1 MPLCSPDC
9 AGTLPLYAQNPCGI
23 ATRVGGIHR
32 LVFATCDV
40 EIDDPTQLADWQPW
54 IEACKIRTTGPLL
67 GQKPKGSV
75 DKRRFTACAPEQVS
89 GAEKVIT
96 FQDFN
101 ADDETQSDYAFWNA
115 VLADPTRYQVGWL
128 TCGGLFYGFF
138 PFALELDEIIED
150 SRKGKTYKEGT
161 ITLDV
166 LLLPVGRPIP
176 GLEALLVENM
186 TRTCPPV
193 SPA

>member
-1 MPLCSPDC
+1 MPLCSTDC
-9 AGTLPLYAQNPCGI
+9 AGTLPLYAQNPCGVQ
-23 ATRVGGIHR
+23 TRAGGIHR
-32 LVFATCDV
+32 LIFATCDV
-40 EIDDPTQLADWQPW
+40 EIEDLQDLSGWEPW
-54 IEACKIRTTGPLL
+54 VEACKIRATGPLL

-75 DKRRFTACAPEQVS
+75 EKRRFTACAPEMVS

-101 ADDETQSDYAFWNA
+101 ADDEQMSDFLFWNA
-115 VLADPTRYQVGWL
+115 VLADPTRYQAGWL
-128 TCGGLFYGFF
+128 TCGGLFYGFY

-150 SRKGKTYKEGT
+150 SRKGKSFKEGT
-161 ITLDV
+161 LTIDA
-166 LLLPVGRPIP
+166 LLLPTPMRVT

-193 SPA
+193 GPS